1 MKMDLGAKITF
12 IDGQLATLNLV
23 PGSSVY
29 GERLLGDYR
38 SWSPRRSKLASA
50 LLKGLKLPL
59 SADSSVLYLGASTGT
74 TASHLSDILSD
85 GILYL
90 VEFAKKPME
99 KLVSL
104 CEARYNMIPI
114 FEDANH
120 PERYLGI
127 VGEVDLIYQ
136 DISQPNQVEILIKN
150 ADHLLKK
157 SGWVIIAIKAR
168 SIDLARSSEDIF
180 RSELEKFSMRFEI
193 EETFDLSPGY
203 RDHLMVVGKLSFEQR
218 FFKGLYHN
226 PEVACSEGL

>member
-120 PERYLGI
+120 PERYLRI

-203 RDHLMVVGKLSFEQR
+203 RDHLMVVGKLSS
-218 FFKGLYHN
+218 N
-226 PEVACSEGL
+226 